1 MELRTQLAIVAVVAV
16 AWSAGRFVRVRSVL
30 DGAADADR
38 ASLASLEGRVARDPA
53 DVRAT
58 RALLRR
64 YYDQGM
70 VRLVL
75 DSARR
80 APASVQGDGAVSLVV
95 ARATEAMGDVRAA
108 QGVVGGALSR
118 CTAVPESLLEGAG
131 CDVRTQTELAMES
144 AALDR
149 MVEWNVTPLS
159 DPARASVAHEMA
171 TRPVRITARVP

>member
-1 MELRTQLAIVAVVAV
+1 MELRTQLAIVAAVAV

-131 CDVRTQTELAMES
+131 CDV
-144 AALDR
+144 
-149 MVEWNVTPLS
+149 EWNVTPLS